1 MMLSFHDLRPHDLAT
16 ELVEAG
22 SFKRPLENHV
32 HCKTCPYTILA
43 QAVVGR
49 YEFACEDGRHELL
62 KEGEAFLTAA
72 NLPLRI
78 THHGRR
84 RQGFHMHARWLHVH
98 FTLLGSID
106 VTSLL
111 ELPLRV
117 TRQQCV
123 PFAEVIEELLEQRER
138 PDMGLG
144 GLARRQELGFRAL
157 GLLCALAPLR
167 AGAADMLRRQQ
178 RLAPALALMKERMSE
193 RLSVEALAREAHLS
207 PPHFHALF
215 RRFLGRPP
223 MQHLKYLRLSTA
235 CRLLATGGLPLKA
248 IAEQTGF
255 TNEFPLSRE
264 FRRAFGK
271 PPGAWRREHA
281 LGLG

>member
-1 MMLSFHDLRPHDLAT
+1 MLTFHDLRPRDIAM
-16 ELVEAG
+16 EFIEAG
-22 SFKRPLENHV
+22 GFDRPLDGYV

-43 QAVVGR
+43 QAVAGR
-49 YEFACEDGRHELL
+49 YEIACEDGRHELL

-78 THHGRR
+78 THHGRPG
-84 RQGFHMHARWLHVH
+84 QGFRMRARWLHVH

-117 TRQQCV
+117 TRQQCA
-123 PFAEVIEELLEQRER
+123 PFGEIIEELLERGGR
-138 PDMGLG
+138 PDAGLS

-167 AGAADMLRRQQ
+167 AGAADTLRRQQ
-178 RLAPALALMKERMSE
+178 RLAPALELMKERMAG
-193 RLSVEALAREAHLS
+193 RLSVAALARAAHMS

-215 RRFLGRPP
+215 RRFLGRSP

-235 CRLLATGGLPLKA
+235 CRLLATSGEPLKA
-248 IAEQTGF
+248 IAAQTGF
-255 TNEFPLSRE
+255 TNEFHLSRE
-264 FRRAFGK
+264 
-271 PPGAWRREHA
+271 
-281 LGLG
+281 